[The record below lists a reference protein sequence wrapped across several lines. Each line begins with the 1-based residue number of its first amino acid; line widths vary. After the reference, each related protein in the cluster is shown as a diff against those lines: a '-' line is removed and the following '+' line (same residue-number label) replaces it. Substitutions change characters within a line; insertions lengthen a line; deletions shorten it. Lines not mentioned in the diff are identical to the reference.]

1 MERFL
6 EVMIMLLKITG
17 CGVLITL
24 GLAMIP
30 ITIMCVAAVL
40 GGSRKK

>member
-24 GLAMIP
+24 GVAMII
-30 ITIMCVAAVL
+30 ITIMCVAAVVF
-40 GGSRKK
+40 GRRTK